1 MLLDNHGREINYMRL
16 AVTDRC
22 NLRCFYC
29 MPEEG
34 IQYLPKKELLTFE
47 EMLRVTKIFA
57 KQGISKIRITG
68 GEPFLRKDMMQ
79 FLESISKIPEI
90 KKIHITTNGTLLID
104 KIPKLKALGIESVNL
119 SLDSLDKKRFHEIT
133 RRDDLDTV
141 LSSMHELIA
150 ANIKVKIN
158 MVVMDGKNTEDVIPM
173 LELAKA
179 FPVDVRFI
187 EEMPFNGTKGQGN
200 PTFWSHKTI
209 LEHIQ
214 TKYPI
219 TNKLQDPAYSTSM
232 NYQIPDLP
240 GVQTGLKGSFG
251 IIAAFSRTFC
261 GTCNRIR
268 LTPQGTLKTCLYD
281 NGVFNIRDLIRA
293 GASDEDLLVALQ
305 EALNHRAKDG
315 HEAERNRN
323 KNFPVSESMATIGG

>member
-34 IQYLPKKELLTFE
+34 IQYLPKDNLLTFE

-57 KQGISKIRITG
+57 QQGISKIRITG

-79 FLESISKIPEI
+79 LLESIAAIPEI

-104 KIPKLKALGIESVNL
+104 KISKLKALGINSINL

-133 RRDDLDTV
+133 RRDDLDKV
-141 LSSMHELIA
+141 IESMHALIA

-158 MVVMDGKNTEDVIPM
+158 MVVMDGKNTDDVISM
-173 LELAKA
+173 LELAKE

-209 LEHIQ
+209 LEHIK
-214 TKYPI
+214 TKYEV
-219 TNKLQDPAYSTSM
+219 NKLVDPAYSTSM
-232 NYQIPDLP
+232 NYQIPDF
-240 GVQTGLKGSFG
+240 KGTFG

-281 NGVFNIRDLIRA
+281 NGVFNIRDLMRA
-293 GASDEDLLVALQ
+293 GATDDDLVVALK

-315 HEAERNRN
+315 HEAEQNRN